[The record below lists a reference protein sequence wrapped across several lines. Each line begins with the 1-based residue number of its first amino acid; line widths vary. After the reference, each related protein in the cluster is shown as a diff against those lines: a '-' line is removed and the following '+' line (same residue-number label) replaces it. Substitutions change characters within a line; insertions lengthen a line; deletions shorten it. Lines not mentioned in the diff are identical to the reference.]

1 MDADAPRRRS
11 MPSREARNT
20 VTNYACDSPTYLDS
34 AERRAKRTKPN
45 DPLPSETE
53 PTTAPARGDDDSAIE
68 VGNCVLVDLGRDYEG
83 VALVRSMQ
91 SLARPSS
98 ATTFVGQWFY
108 RAEDIAPE
116 ILEKL
121 GTPVLHHEV
130 FLSTQTD
137 RNLLKHV
144 RGTCK
149 VVSALDFMD
158 RLNVIR
164 QGHEI
169 DSDDDEKTFICRF
182 RYNPEN
188 LLEPFA
194 ALQEHEIRF
203 NYLAAAKIGT
213 SHQVGPLPRVEN
225 SLRDR
230 YLAESSKDRPHPR
243 ALHMWSPSTMEA
255 HPFLFKKYLGM
266 LDVVRYGVGNVVK
279 TYRKASLASTVA
291 AHVRGLVFA
300 YNDDGTLG
308 LITSDG
314 ANLLCV
320 QKSDVTSVLT
330 DDRAMHHF
338 HATKCN
344 VAHAMQLATTEY
356 MGLQEHERALYQRE
370 VEINCLSSKLSLT

>member
-11 MPSREARNT
+11 MPSREARNS
-20 VTNYACDSPTYLDS
+20 VANYACESPTYLDS

-45 DPLPSETE
+45 DVPSDNETTT
-53 PTTAPARGDDDSAIE
+53 TTAPACDDDSAIE

-83 VALVRSMQ
+83 VAVVRSMQ
-91 SLARPSS
+91 SLARPSTAS
-98 ATTFVGQWFY
+98 TFVGQWFY
-108 RAEDIAPE
+108 RAEDIAPD
-116 ILEKL
+116 ILQKL
-121 GTPVLHHEV
+121 ETPVLQREV
-130 FLSTQTD
+130 FFSTQTD

-169 DSDDDEKTFICRF
+169 DSDDEEKRFICRF

-188 LLEPFA
+188 LHQPFVE
-194 ALQEHEIRF
+194 LQEHEIRF
-203 NYLAAAKIGT
+203 NYAAAAKIGVA
-213 SHQVGPLPRVEN
+213 HQVGPLPRVET
-225 SLRDR
+225 SLRER
-230 YLAESSKDRPHPR
+230 YLADVADRPHPR
-243 ALHMWSPSTMEA
+243 ALHMWSPSTMDA

-266 LDVVRYGVGNVVK
+266 LDVVRYGVGNIVK

-314 ANLLCV
+314 ANLGSV

-356 MGLQEHERALYQRE
+356 MALQEHERVLYRRE
-370 VEINCLSSKLSLT
+370 VEINCHSSKVSLT